1 MKQLIAL
8 PLILLTGC
16 SLAPS
21 LDLKTQQLCEQ
32 TLYQYTEIRDKGT
45 TKQYTDL
52 FTQDATFNV
61 KALNVSLSGHEELA
75 QRFDSARAK
84 NKSIHLLTSSRVFTG
99 ADQRLSASSN
109 FILYLKEK
117 SSDSE
122 TKVLAGRYLD
132 TLEVSGSTCKFK
144 HREVLVDRVDI
155 L

>member
-8 PLILLTGC
+8 PVILLAGC
-16 SLAPS
+16 SATPS
-21 LDLKTQQLCEQ
+21 LDLKTHQLCEQ
-32 TLYQYTEIRDKGT
+32 TLYQYTKIRDKGT

-61 KALNVSLSGHEELA
+61 EALNVSLSGHQELA

-84 NKSIHLLTSSRVFTG
+84 NKSIHLLTSSRIFTD
-99 ADQRLSASSN
+99 ADQKLSAYSN
-109 FILYLKEK
+109 FILYLQNK

-132 TLEVSGSTCKFK
+132 TLEATDSTCKFK